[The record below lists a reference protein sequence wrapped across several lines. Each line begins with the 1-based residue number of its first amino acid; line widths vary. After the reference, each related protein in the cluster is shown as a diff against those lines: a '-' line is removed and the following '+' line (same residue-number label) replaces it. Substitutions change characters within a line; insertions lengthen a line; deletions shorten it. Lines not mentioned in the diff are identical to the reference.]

1 MTDISLSTGT
11 SPTTK
16 RINRDYW
23 CHLSLVIPEPFCFS
37 HCMVTRSL
45 WLSQHNDTHH
55 PCIHASAI
63 SMCTAW
69 INSSMT
75 SPTTSIAWH
84 ESIDHF
90 LPVTIIMFITATPRV
105 SLTFELTFKFSY
117 PLLVLYIINIYQIMT
132 QNTHRHGLFNLSRNA
147 CSKIWQGL
155 SKANCRVVSVI
166 WSKQM
171 VVYGGTAQ

>member
-1 MTDISLSTGT
+1 VPRLTCNSQAILFLTLHGT
-11 SPTTK
+11 HTRFHSVNTTTL
-16 RINRDYW
+16 I
-23 CHLSLVIPEPFCFS
+23 
-37 HCMVTRSL
+37 T
-45 WLSQHNDTHH
+45 
-55 PCIHASAI
+55 HAS
-63 SMCTAW
+63 MLLP
-69 INSSMT
+69 
-75 SPTTSIAWH
+75 SPCVQRGSIHPWLH
-84 ESIDHF
+84 QPSRLPDTRVSITF